1 MKADFNLIR
10 KDFRALEQNVRGFP
24 LSYLDTAASALK
36 PEPVVEALANFY
48 RFESSN
54 VHRGA
59 HFLSHNATVK
69 FEAARE
75 TVKNFVGAASSEEIV
90 FTKGT
95 TESINLVVSSYG
107 PTFLKAGDEILLTE
121 LEHHANLVPWQNLA
135 REKNLVLKFL
145 PVLPDG
151 SLDESKLSQF
161 VNEKTRVIAFSGC
174 SNTTGAFSNIDI
186 FVEAAKKVGAVT
198 LVDAAQLITQKMVDV
213 QKLNVD
219 FLVFSGH
226 KLFGPYG
233 IGVLYGKKAILEK
246 MPPYQFGG
254 SMISTVTFQKSEYN
268 VLPHKFEAGTPM
280 IAEVI
285 GLAEAIRY
293 FSAIEWNE
301 VQAHETELYQAMLSG
316 LKVIPEIQIF
326 GTTKWKAPIL
336 SFNLAG
342 AHHSDVGQIL
352 DQMGVAVRV
361 GHHCTQPLLQKF
373 GLTGSIRAS
382 ISIYNNLDDIHRLI
396 EGLLKAKRMLL

>member
-1 MKADFNLIR
+1 MA
-10 KDFRALEQNVRGFP
+10 
-24 LSYLDTAASALK
+24 
-36 PEPVVEALANFY
+36 
-48 RFESSN
+48 
-54 VHRGA
+54 
-59 HFLSHNATVK
+59 
-69 FEAARE
+69 
-75 TVKNFVGAASSEEIV
+75 
-90 FTKGT
+90 
-95 TESINLVVSSYG
+95 
-107 PTFLKAGDEILLTE
+107 
-121 LEHHANLVPWQNLA
+121 
-135 REKNLVLKFL
+135 
-145 PVLPDG
+145 
-151 SLDESKLSQF
+151 
-161 VNEKTRVIAFSGC
+161 
-174 SNTTGAFSNIDI
+174 
-186 FVEAAKKVGAVT
+186 AAKKVGAIT
-198 LVDAAQLITQKMVDV
+198 LVDAAQLITQKKTNV
-213 QKLNVD
+213 QKLDVD

-233 IGVLYGKKAILEK
+233 IGVLYGKKALLEK

-254 SMISTVTFQKSEYN
+254 SMISSVEFQKSEYN
-268 VLPHKFEAGTPM
+268 NLPHKFEAGTPM

-293 FSAIEWNE
+293 FSNLDWNDI
-301 VQAHETELYQAMLSG
+301 QTHEADLYQALLNG

-326 GTTKWKAPIL
+326 GNTKFKAPIL

-373 GLTGSIRAS
+373 DLTGTIRAS